1 MIYHKIWGLKRTLKY
16 VIFSLTMIRKRI
28 YRWVLVL
35 FVLSQLAPQ
44 SGFSITIGEEEKLSR
59 EILNQIYRHYELIE
73 DPVVVDY
80 VNKVGNRI
88 VAVLKDPLFDY
99 KFQVINVAEY
109 NAFAIPAGYIFINSG
124 LLAAM
129 DNEDELAGILAHEI
143 AHVNA
148 RHISQKIERSKK
160 IGWATMAGAA
170 AGILLGA
177 AGGGGEAAQAVTK
190 GSQAAGAAAELS
202 YSRDDEIQ
210 ADQLGLIYLTDA
222 GYSGEGLLKILKKMR
237 SKQWYDT
244 KQVPTYLRTHPAV
257 DDRIA
262 YLDSQLSGA
271 AKTGK
276 ARAQESP
283 DEFMRAHTYLITE
296 YGDEDLVLRYL
307 HGEVTKHPDDPMAHY
322 RYGLILARVGRRE
335 EAIDQ
340 MRTALEMRAFDP
352 YILRDVG
359 RVYYLN
365 GQYEQSLKMLK
376 TAHNMIPNDADCN
389 LYLGQTYMEMGLF
402 DESSPV
408 LKEVVEKHPYY
419 TKVYYVLGQSLGKQG
434 NMADAHYYLGI
445 YYIHKGDYQTAAT
458 QFQRALTYAKDAE
471 RRNQIEER
479 LKKLKDE
486 MAKKS

>member
-1 MIYHKIWGLKRTLKY
+1 
-16 VIFSLTMIRKRI
+16 MIRKRI

-190 GSQAAGAAAELS
+190 GSQS
-202 YSRDDEIQ
+202 FR
-210 ADQLGLIYLTDA
+210 
-222 GYSGEGLLKILKKMR
+222 
-237 SKQWYDT
+237 
-244 KQVPTYLRTHPAV
+244 
-257 DDRIA
+257 
-262 YLDSQLSGA
+262 
-271 AKTGK
+271 
-276 ARAQESP
+276 
-283 DEFMRAHTYLITE
+283 
-296 YGDEDLVLRYL
+296 
-307 HGEVTKHPDDPMAHY
+307 
-322 RYGLILARVGRRE
+322 
-335 EAIDQ
+335 
-340 MRTALEMRAFDP
+340 
-352 YILRDVG
+352 
-359 RVYYLN
+359 
-365 GQYEQSLKMLK
+365 
-376 TAHNMIPNDADCN
+376 
-389 LYLGQTYMEMGLF
+389 
-402 DESSPV
+402 
-408 LKEVVEKHPYY
+408 
-419 TKVYYVLGQSLGKQG
+419 
-434 NMADAHYYLGI
+434 
-445 YYIHKGDYQTAAT
+445 
-458 QFQRALTYAKDAE
+458 
-471 RRNQIEER
+471 
-479 LKKLKDE
+479 
-486 MAKKS
+486 